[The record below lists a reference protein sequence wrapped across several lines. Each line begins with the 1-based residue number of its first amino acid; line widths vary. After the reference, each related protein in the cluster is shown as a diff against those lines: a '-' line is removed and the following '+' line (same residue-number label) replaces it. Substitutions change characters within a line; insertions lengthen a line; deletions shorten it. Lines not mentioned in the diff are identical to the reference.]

1 MTVTTAPAW
10 TSTRSSRQG
19 RRPESRPQHKG
30 FVRARRRRTL
40 IAWGFCSP
48 FVLLFAAFGL
58 WPVLSSFLMSL
69 TDITSRDLRTPFSVS
84 FVGLDNYIALFSDPT
99 FVRATLNTLYFVV
112 VGIPLTMAIA
122 LTLAVALNSG
132 IRRGAALFRVGYFA
146 PVVTSIIAVAVV
158 WRFMYQPEGLFNA
171 MLATV
176 GIAGPDW
183 LNDPAWAMP
192 ALILMGVW
200 RNFGI
205 PMVIFLAGLQAVPA
219 ELHEAASVDGASKW
233 RSFRSITLPLL
244 KPATLVV
251 AVLLSI
257 GFLQFFEEPFVMTGG
272 GPLDSTTSI
281 GYYAYDQFGFGQYGV
296 AAAASYVLVLAI
308 AILSF
313 VQFRIFRTKD

>member
-1 MTVTTAPAW
+1 MTLTTEPAR
-10 TSTRSSRQG
+10 TSTRSSG
-19 RRPESRPQHKG
+19 RERRDASSLHRG
-30 FVRARRRRTL
+30 VGRARQRSTL
-40 IAWGFCSP
+40 IAWGFCAP
-48 FVLLFAAFGL
+48 FLVLFAAFGL
-58 WPVLSSFLMSL
+58 WPIVSSFLMSL

-84 FVGLDNYIALFSDPT
+84 FVGLDNYLTLFADPT
-99 FVRATLNTLYFVV
+99 FVRAILNTLYFVI

-122 LTLAVALNSG
+122 LVLAVALNSG
-132 IRRGAALFRVGYFA
+132 IRRAAGLFRVGYFA
-146 PVVTSIIAVAVV
+146 PVVTSVVAVAVV
-158 WRFMYQPEGLFNA
+158 WRFMYQDDGFFNSL
-171 MLATV
+171 LATV
-176 GIAGPDW
+176 GISGPDW

-200 RNFGI
+200 RNFGV

-219 ELHEAASVDGASKW
+219 ELHEAASMDGASRW

-272 GPLDSTTSI
+272 GPLDSTTSV
-281 GYYAYDQFGFGQYGV
+281 GYYAYDQFGFGQYGM
-296 AAAASYVLVLAI
+296 ASAASYVLVLAI
-308 AILSF
+308 ALLSF